1 MKPSWAAII
10 HTALFQGWCSSLP
23 HSSSGDQA
31 KLGSK
36 VQRETSPPPTP
47 SVRKHC
53 IKISEYHP
61 LPCFFYACTL
71 SKSLNPA
78 KQFSF
83 HLYSE
88 GSHPWHNRM
97 TNPCLAYQIQTTQ
110 HWLQG
115 LSPIFLLPLAIPSFP
130 FLNAKRRCL
139 PHSYVFPVSIRTLPR
154 DVLLIALHSATE

>member
-1 MKPSWAAII
+1 MFITNYAEGLGPKVGVAYVKPSWAPII
-10 HTALFQGWCSSLP
+10 HTAFFQGWCSALP
-23 HSSSGDQA
+23 RSSSGDQA
-31 KLGSK
+31 KVG
-36 VQRETSPPPTP
+36 QRHKEKLPPPPTP
-47 SVRKHC
+47 SVRKHR

-88 GSHPWHNRM
+88 GSHPSHNTM
-97 TNPCLAYQIQTTQ
+97 TNPCLVYQIQTTQ

-115 LSPIFLLPLAIPSFP
+115 LSLILHLPLAIPSFP
-130 FLNAKRRCL
+130 FLNAKHRCL
-139 PHSYVFPVSIRTLPR
+139 PHS
-154 DVLLIALHSATE
+154 